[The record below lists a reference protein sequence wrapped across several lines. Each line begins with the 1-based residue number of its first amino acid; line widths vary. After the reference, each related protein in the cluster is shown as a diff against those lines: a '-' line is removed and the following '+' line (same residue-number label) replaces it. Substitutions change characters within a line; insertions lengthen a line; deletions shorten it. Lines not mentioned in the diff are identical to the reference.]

1 MTTNQE
7 QERHILSDAVKDN
20 IDSVSAFYEHEEAK
34 ISGTQSAI
42 EKISYHFASPI
53 YFGGF
58 VLFVI
63 VWIIINLSADH
74 FDWPQFDAPPFFWL
88 QGIVG
93 INGVLITIAVL
104 VRQSRMSR
112 VADLRAHLNLQV
124 NLLSEQKTTKVI
136 QLLEE
141 LRKDLPDVRNRHD
154 PEVDT
159 MQMQTNPH
167 AMLNAIEAQKGDRQE
182 GALGLLGDVGK

>member
-1 MTTNQE
+1 MKTKQD
-7 QERHILSDAVKDN
+7 QPRHFLSDAVKDN
-20 IDSVSAFYEHEEAK
+20 IDSVAAFYAREEAK
-34 ISGTQSAI
+34 ITGTQSAI
-42 EKISYHFASPI
+42 EKISCHFGSAV

-58 VLFVI
+58 ILFVI
-63 VWIIINLSADH
+63 FWIVANLSAAR
-74 FDWPQFDAPPFFWL
+74 FGWSQFDPPPFIWL

-93 INGVLITIAVL
+93 LNGVLIAIAVL
-104 VRQSRMSR
+104 IRQNRMAQ
-112 VADLRAHLNLQV
+112 VEELRAHLNLQV

-141 LRKDLPDVRNRHD
+141 LRQDSPGVRNRHD

-167 AMLNAIEAQKGDRQE
+167 AMLNAIEAQKVDKQE
-182 GALGLLGDVGK
+182 S

>member
-1 MTTNQE
+1 MTTHQD
-7 QERHILSDAVKDN
+7 QDQQLLSNAIREN
-20 IDSVSAFYEHEEAK
+20 IDSVSAFYEREEAK

-42 EKISYHFASPI
+42 EEISCHFGSPV
-53 YFGGF
+53 YFGAI
-58 VLFVI
+58 VLFV
-63 VWIIINLSADH
+63 VLWIIVNLSADH
-74 FDWPQFDAPPFFWL
+74 FGWPQFDPPPFFWL

-93 INGVLITIAVL
+93 LNGVLITIAVL
-104 VRQSRMSR
+104 IRQNRMAR
-112 VADLRAHLNLQV
+112 VADLRAHLSLQV

-167 AMLNAIEAQKGDRQE
+167 AMLNAIEAQKGDKQE
-182 GALGLLGDVGK
+182 G